1 MPLPPQDRAALQA
14 LERKRRQRQ
23 KEQRIAWCI
32 LFGIVLV
39 IFGLGM
45 LFGWHLG
52 TVHAVDEVPTLTET
66 QAPATTILESVNEVS
81 HTHTFYETP
90 PVVTT
95 EPIVIECEGNVLD
108 PELQSIMEDLCEEYG
123 VPFALA
129 VAVAEQETRFN
140 PDATSSTNDFGLM
153 QINRINF
160 EWLRERGID
169 PLTDAGNIEAG
180 VLILSKALKRY
191 GEIELALMAYNCGD
205 TGAKRLWDAGTYSTQ
220 YSRQVMER
228 YNKWVQILEG
238 E

>member
-1 MPLPPQDRAALQA
+1 MTYEQQRAKERELAA
-14 LERKRRQRQ
+14 MRKRRIQR
-23 KEQRIAWCI
+23 RNNCIAWLI
-32 LFGIVLV
+32 LIGGVLV
-39 IFGLGM
+39 VFALGT
-45 LFGWHLG
+45 LFGWHL
-52 TVHAVDEVPTLTET
+52 TSHAVDEVPTLTET
-66 QAPATTILESVNEVS
+66 QAPATTILESVNEMS

-180 VLILSKALKRY
+180 VLILSKALDRY

-205 TGAKRLWDAGTYSTQ
+205 TGAKRLWDAGTYSTK
-220 YSRQVMER
+220 YSRGVMER
-228 YNKWVQILEG
+228 YQKWVRVLEG
-238 E
+238 S